1 MALET
6 FEKLP
11 EEKKALILST
21 GIREFSRKS
30 YKDVSTDSIT
40 RSCQISKGILFHY
53 FGSKKEYYLYCLDTA
68 LSRLTAQTEEV
79 SGTDFY
85 EILFSGMKRKLSLCM
100 QYPDETHLVNMASRD
115 ASAEI
120 SREKAEIIQKHS
132 SAVQTES
139 ANILHSAMETLPFK
153 EGLNKQKTLEGLH
166 IYLRGLLNQYL
177 LRYQQAPDQF
187 FENSLQIQEELKEY
201 LDLMLHGICKEEA
214 L

>member
-120 SREKAEIIQKHS
+120 SREKAEIIRKHS

-139 ANILHSAMETLPFK
+139 ANISAP
-153 EGLNKQKTLEGLH
+153 QKRLFSGATIKTSKSGFSKS
-166 IYLRGLLNQYL
+166 ITSVFTFSIAIR
-177 LRYQQAPDQF
+177 
-187 FENSLQIQEELKEY
+187 ELSRT
-201 LDLMLHGICKEEA
+201 
-214 L
+214 